1 MTESIQ
7 LADVS
12 RALFLLSMDD
22 GDQALAALTANWEPS
37 AEVLGDLTSALAAPT
52 AAERARG
59 LGDAFRDHALPH
71 DHANEC
77 YRAAFYFS
85 GAAEELSSNP
95 LYAHY
100 LAHRSGAI
108 LDKWIHYFPV
118 YHRHLERYRG
128 RAVRVLEIGVYR
140 GGGLDMW
147 QRYFGAEATIVG
159 LDVDEAAVRAV
170 DGRYVVEL
178 GDQEDPEVL
187 RRINDQYGPFDVIID
202 DGGHTMGQQ
211 IVTAETLFPL
221 LLDGGTFITED
232 CHTSYWD
239 YYEGGLKREGT
250 FIEWVKDRVDDEHSR
265 YDLAVDRT
273 SVWATHLDGVHV
285 YDSVVVLDKAERFR
299 PFSEVVGSS
308 SYLRSDRLAESY
320 LADALASRDQLQA
333 ELDAIRGEVTALR
346 DEMDRTV
353 DRSATEVIENDRS
366 ARLALQRMR
375 RESVE
380 TNAELERLTTDLASA
395 NGRLLESWEQ
405 IRLMRGSVSWR
416 LTAPIR
422 GVRRMMSR

>member
-1 MTESIQ
+1 MTGHVE

-22 GDQALAALTANWEPS
+22 ADGAMAALTANWAPADEIR
-37 AEVLGDLTSALAAPT
+37 ADLAAALVTATAADRARALGDV
-52 AAERARG
+52 
-59 LGDAFRDHALPH
+59 FRDHALPH

-85 GAAEELSSNP
+85 GRAEALASNP

-118 YHRHLERYRG
+118 YHRHLERHRG
-128 RAVRVLEIGVYR
+128 TPVRVLEIGVYR

-147 QRYFGAEATIVG
+147 QQYFGPEATVVG

-170 DGRYVVEL
+170 NGRYLVEL

-187 RRINDQYGPFDVIID
+187 RRVNAEHGPFDIVID
-202 DGGHTMGQQ
+202 DGGHTMAQQ
-211 IVTAETLFPL
+211 IVTAETMFPL
-221 LLDGGTFITED
+221 MLDGGTFIVED

-239 YYEGGLKREGT
+239 YYQGGRKRAGT
-250 FIEWVKDRVDDEHSR
+250 FIEWVKDRVDDEHAR
-265 YDLAVDRT
+265 YDAAIDRR
-273 SVWATHLDGVHV
+273 SIWATHLDGLHV

-299 PFSEVVGSS
+299 PFSEVAGSS

-333 ELDAIRGEVTALR
+333 ELEAIRGEVAALR
-346 DEMDRTV
+346 DEMGRATE
-353 DRSATEVIENDRS
+353 RSATEAIENDRS

-375 RESVE
+375 QESVQ
-380 TNAELERLTTDLASA
+380 TNAELERLQSELSSA
-395 NGRLLESWEQ
+395 NGRVLESWEQ

-422 GVRRMMSR
+422 AVRRRMSR